1 MRSVRKQS
9 CRPHIGHH
17 GDNKTAFCFRQQK
30 AGGASG
36 VSRAKAAPLQ
46 DHDEVHEGA
55 KSKAMPA
62 RYIRGPP
69 INKPLSEQVRPQTP

>member
-1 MRSVRKQS
+1 MRPVRKQS

-17 GDNKTAFCFRQQK
+17 RDDKTAFCFRQQK

-55 KSKAMPA
+55 KGKAVPA
-62 RYIRGPP
+62 RYRGPP
-69 INKPLSEQVRPQTP
+69 INKPKPEQVRPQTP